1 MTSSRTWGI
10 VEEPTGASR
19 GIRVVAEELSG
30 DSVQKFKWGFVAT
43 PACRAERWARL
54 VRPAFVGG
62 SRSLHHEALAGRSPD
77 CDAVRKGWRD
87 GVDCRAKPQR
97 RI

>member
-62 SRSLHHEALAGRSPD
+62 SRSCCITKLWQGGRQIATLSANAGGT
-77 CDAVRKGWRD
+77 V
-87 GVDCRAKPQR
+87 
-97 RI
+97 